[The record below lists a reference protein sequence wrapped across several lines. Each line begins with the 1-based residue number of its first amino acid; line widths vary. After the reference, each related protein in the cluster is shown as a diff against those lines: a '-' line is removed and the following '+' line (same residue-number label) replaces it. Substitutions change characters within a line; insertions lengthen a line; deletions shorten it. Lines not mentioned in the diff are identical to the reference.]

1 MTTLKKSIIT
11 LKCTIILSFTNIM
24 IIENQNLG
32 MTTFCK
38 GRYNKSLL
46 WYMVEIYLVVSFLGW
61 PEFFYI
67 FNIQLTLRF
76 KRKNIFSFN
85 YTVKV
90 CCCNLQ
96 AVLEQGKPDVYIILN
111 CFKIVQIQYTCIYF
125 SRQQFAT
132 FENQ

>member
-1 MTTLKKSIIT
+1 
-11 LKCTIILSFTNIM
+11 
-24 IIENQNLG
+24 

-96 AVLEQGKPDVYIILN
+96 AVLEQRKPDVYTILN
-111 CFKIVQIQYTCIYF
+111 CFKIVQIQYTCIFQKTTICDFWKPIKFQSKFYIEWYTCA
-125 SRQQFAT
+125 SAT
-132 FENQ
+132 NGPIPLQTIHQW

>member
-1 MTTLKKSIIT
+1 MEHGIDL
-11 LKCTIILSFTNIM
+11 
-24 IIENQNLG
+24 
-32 MTTFCK
+32 
-38 GRYNKSLL
+38 
-46 WYMVEIYLVVSFLGW
+46 VSFLGW

-76 KRKNIFSFN
+76 ERKNIFSFN

-96 AVLEQGKPDVYIILN
+96 AVLEQRKPDVHYWTVLKL
-111 CFKIVQIQYTCIYF
+111 CKYSTCIYF
-125 SRQQFAT
+125 KKQQFAT